1 MAGKFCPGCGTIF
14 SKEYIDRI
22 VHDPVEV
29 EVCGGNP
36 EDWYNHC
43 MYCETELVI
52 DSAGLYDI
60 YKSKRDPKCVEIMEE
75 KSEQYVQ
82 RKYPSTVNKSSNTRN
97 VYTSGYSCPNCGAS
111 AGYKISGSSRIA
123 GALTLGI
130 FSSNMGKTYKCKNC
144 GYKW

>member
-1 MAGKFCPGCGTIF
+1 MAYKFCPGCGVIF
-14 SKEYIDRI
+14 SKESIDNSI
-22 VHDPVEV
+22 NDPLEV
-29 EVCGGNP
+29 EICGGNP

-43 MYCETELVI
+43 LYCGTELVI

-60 YKSKRDPKCVEIMEE
+60 YKTKRDPKCVEIHLE
-75 KSEQYVQ
+75 KCEQYRQ
-82 RKYPSTVNKSSNTRN
+82 RKWSTPTRFDSTYTKGYP
-97 VYTSGYSCPNCGAS
+97 CPNCGAS